1 MSFPRFPA
9 YGKQLL
15 ARRKQGER
23 VGLLVVGLHDWNAGI
38 EIASR
43 SGVARVIVDECDLP
57 HELDWSCAVALD
69 CLVVGEVDDSIRF
82 AAVTM
87 LYAAGAASVWAVFPD
102 GIWRL
107 ERWVSKLCPQGFYAV
122 DGPVSEARL
131 GRAIDAHRAFGL
143 LTWRGV
149 YGTPPFDAVRVA
161 AFDKIFGPASV
172 TMQEKLAERHGGG
185 VAQARA
191 A

>member
-1 MSFPRFPA
+1 MSFAKFPA
-9 YGKQLL
+9 YGKQVLL
-15 ARRKQGER
+15 QRKQGER
-23 VGLLVVGLHDWNAGI
+23 VGLLVVGLHDWNAGL

-43 SGVARVIVDECDLP
+43 SGVARVVVDECDLP
-57 HELDWSCAVALD
+57 HELDWSFAVALD

-87 LYAAGAASVWAVFPD
+87 LYAAGAASIWAVFPD
-102 GIWRL
+102 GLWRL
-107 ERWVSKLCPQGFYAV
+107 ERWVSPACPHGFYAV
-122 DGPVSEARL
+122 DGPIPEARL

-149 YGTPPFDAVRVA
+149 YGTSLFDAVRAA
-161 AFDKIFGPASV
+161 AFEKTFGPAAAV
-172 TMQEKLAERHGGG
+172 MQTKLAERHGGR